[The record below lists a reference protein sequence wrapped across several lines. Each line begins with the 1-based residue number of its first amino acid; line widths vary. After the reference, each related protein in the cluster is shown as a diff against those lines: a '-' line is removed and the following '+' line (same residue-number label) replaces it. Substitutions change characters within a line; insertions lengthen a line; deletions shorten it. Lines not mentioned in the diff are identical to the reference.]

1 MEDGDLMIGIIA
13 NSRIEW
19 QEAITE
25 HVRKINS
32 AYYRCYSFGWVSFVH
47 STNEIAIPFNFIF

>member
-32 AYYRCYSFGWVSFVH
+32 TYYRCYSFGWVSFVH
-47 STNEIAIPFNFIF
+47 